1 MAVGSVST
9 RLPTVAAAVVHPE
22 AVATEAVAAVT
33 AAAVAA
39 TVEDK
44 EVRFPPHA
52 SCSALLTLLPG
63 YGGGRGKHFSPN

>member
-1 MAVGSVST
+1 
-9 RLPTVAAAVVHPE
+9 
-22 AVATEAVAAVT
+22 
-33 AAAVAA
+33 
-39 TVEDK
+39 VEDK